1 MIAEQEISDSLS
13 GSEDQFANGPEK
25 MNVATNICHY
35 FDQDDGIQNVPF
47 ALETEV
53 QPTVTLDDISVQE
66 QQQLK
71 MQAQKHPKLYIGLV
85 L

>member
-1 MIAEQEISDSLS
+1 
-13 GSEDQFANGPEK
+13 

-53 QPTVTLDDISVQE
+53 QPTVTVEGISVQE
-66 QQQLK
+66 
-71 MQAQKHPKLYIGLV
+71 
-85 L
+85 

>member
-1 MIAEQEISDSLS
+1 
-13 GSEDQFANGPEK
+13 

-53 QPTVTLDDISVQE
+53 QATVTVDDISVQE
-66 QQQLK
+66 
-71 MQAQKHPKLYIGLV
+71 
-85 L
+85 